1 MANGDFI
8 DEHHGLDWLQNYVQN
23 NLYKPTLH
31 QYWQNPTDDA
41 GVNVRC
47 LINPNI
53 KVNGIIKLDEG
64 SVYRTSLPNSD
75 IQMSGGRLTDEN
87 NNGNLYVSGVRD
99 NEMAVYVV
107 DCFYFVSLQCF
118 GSIYVVWEF

>member
-1 MANGDFI
+1 M
-8 DEHHGLDWLQNYVQN
+8 
-23 NLYKPTLH
+23 
-31 QYWQNPTDDA
+31 
-41 GVNVRC
+41 
-47 LINPNI
+47 INPNI